1 MECPALII
9 KERKEEQM
17 AQIELTH
24 TEIDLLNEILQKAL
38 SELSLEIAFT
48 DRKAFRELLKKRK
61 EFMERFIQGLE
72 SEPTLERTEVRSI
85 DRLR

>member
-1 MECPALII
+1 VLLPF
-9 KERKEEQM
+9 RKEEQV

-24 TEIDLLNEILQKAL
+24 IEIDLLREILQKSL

-61 EFMERFIQGLE
+61 EFMERFIQLLE
-72 SEPTLERTEVRSI
+72 SELTLERTEGMSI
-85 DRLR
+85 DRFK

>member
-1 MECPALII
+1 
-9 KERKEEQM
+9 M

-24 TEIDLLNEILQKAL
+24 TEIDLLREILQKSL

-61 EFMERFIQGLE
+61 EFMERFIQLLE
-72 SEPTLERTEVRSI
+72 SELTLERTEGMSI
-85 DRLR
+85 DRFK